1 MPSLSITK
9 PIAELAQRGTIRP
22 ETVLELRRKMY
33 SDGHIGASEADQ
45 LFFLDTSCA
54 NVCPEWNEFFVEAL
68 TDFIVHQVAPRGYVS
83 VANANWL
90 IQKIDFDGRVE
101 TSTEMELLLKITETA
116 KMIPPALSEYV
127 IAQVGKA
134 VVDGDG
140 PTRMDKVLKP
150 GTIGLAEVEILR
162 RTLYAAGGA
171 GHTAVTREEAE
182 MLFDINDITKH
193 AENDPAW
200 SDLFVKAI
208 ANFLMAA
215 HGYSIPSR
223 QDALR
228 REKWVDDTES
238 DFGGMTGEMV
248 GGAFSS
254 LLVDGLRGVW
264 KDLTSN
270 AMEEA
275 YSRRQHAHEAL
286 IASNER
292 ITAEEAEWLAD
303 RIARDGELDENETAL
318 LLFIKA
324 ESPDIHPSLQP
335 LIERVAA

>member
-1 MPSLSITK
+1 MSTLSITK
-9 PIAELAQRGTIRP
+9 PIAEIAQRGRIRP

-33 SDGHIGASEADQ
+33 SDGHIGPAEADQ
-45 LFFLDTSCA
+45 LFYLDTSCGE
-54 NVCPEWNEFFVEAL
+54 VCPEWNALFVEAL
-68 TDFIVHQVAPRGYVS
+68 TDFLVHQVAPRGYVS

-90 IQKIDFDGRVE
+90 IQKVDLDGRVE
-101 TSTEMELLLKITETA
+101 TNTEMELLLNVVETA
-116 KMIPPALSEYV
+116 KMIPPVLSEYV
-127 IAQVGKA
+127 IHQVGRA
-134 VVDGDG
+134 VVENDG
-140 PTRMDKVLKP
+140 PTRNGKVLQP
-150 GTIGLAEVEILR
+150 GTIGAGEVEVLR

-182 MLFDINDITKH
+182 MLFDINDATKH

-228 REKWVDDTES
+228 REKWVEDAES
-238 DFGGMTGEMV
+238 DFGGMTGQLV

-254 LLVDGLRGVW
+254 RLVGGLRGVW
-264 KDLTSN
+264 ADLTSDPT
-270 AMEEA
+270 EEA
-275 YSRRQHAHEAL
+275 YGHRHRAHEAL
-286 IASNER
+286 ISVNEH
-292 ITAEEAEWLAD
+292 ITEEEAKWLSE

-318 LLFIKA
+318 LLFIQS
-324 ESPDIHPSLQP
+324 ESPEIHPVLKP
-335 LIERVAA
+335 LMDMVA